1 MPNLLWII
9 MLYLLIGA
17 APALADQQQPAA
29 SPAQISAED
38 RRVVA
43 VLEILQLMD
52 LAEDMDM
59 IKDMNYLVEEDQDA
73 NPTD

>member
-1 MPNLLWII
+1 MPNFLWII
-9 MLYLLIGA
+9 ILCLLIGA
-17 APALADQQQPAA
+17 APALADPQQPAA
-29 SPAQISAED
+29 PPAQISAED

-52 LAEDMDM
+52 LAEDMEM
-59 IKDMNYLVEEDQDA
+59 MQDMNYLVEEDQDA